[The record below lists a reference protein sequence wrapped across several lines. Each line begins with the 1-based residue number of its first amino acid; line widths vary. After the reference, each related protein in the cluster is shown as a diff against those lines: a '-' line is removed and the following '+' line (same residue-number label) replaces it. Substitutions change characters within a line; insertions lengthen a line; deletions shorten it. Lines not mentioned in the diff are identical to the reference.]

1 MPAVAYYCIH
11 LARPRA
17 VRRHS
22 YMIINEVGELLMQY
36 SEPLGLLRTNW
47 AAGRDMSQFRG
58 ALTRAQAV
66 AQRLGVRRC
75 LLELDALPDISAYD
89 QAWLANQWLPQTA
102 QHALQQVVIVLSPR
116 RIYNHQAVE
125 DLLLVARPFIKF
137 DVQFFSQPVAGLR
150 WLTEYSPLVPELL
163 KEWDAAFGPTPPPG
177 GVHEPRAYYDLP

>member
-1 MPAVAYYCIH
+1 
-11 LARPRA
+11 
-17 VRRHS
+17 
-22 YMIINEVGELLMQY
+22 MIINEIGELLMQH

-58 ALTRAQAV
+58 ALTQAQAV

-89 QAWLANQWLPQTA
+89 QAWLATQWIPNALQLP
-102 QHALQQVVIVLSPR
+102 LQQVVIVLSPR
-116 RIYNHQAVE
+116 RVYNHQAVE

-150 WLTEYSPLVPELL
+150 WLTDYSPLVPDLL
-163 KEWDAAFGPTPPPG
+163 HEWDAAFGPTPPPPD
-177 GVHEPRAYYDLP
+177 GVNEPRAHYGRP